1 MDWTNRNVMDL
12 VNKTIHDLSELDDY
26 HLSLKFN
33 CPSKVY
39 RHRIVEHLEKHEMTI
54 ADLSASTGISRQ
66 NLKSFIEYK
75 TVPSFIFA
83 IQIAKVFGLS
93 VEEMFVVN
101 DEIWY
106 ELAKI
111 DTQTN
116 KTLYLDCLTFQVIT
130 SKTKNEL
137 IKQDDPNLWVHLDTK
152 ERMLKSMLSEEQLC
166 SDKWYPR
173 FQQLIKKIEPI
184 FFD

>member
-1 MDWTNRNVMDL
+1 MSLGNKNVMDL
-12 VNKTIHDLSELDDY
+12 VNKKIHDLSELEDY

-33 CPSKVY
+33 CSSKIY

-54 ADLSASTGISRQ
+54 ADLSTSTGISRQ
-66 NLKSFIEYK
+66 NIKSLIEYK

-101 DEIWY
+101 DDIWY

-137 IKQDDPNLWVHLDTK
+137 IKQDDSNLWVHLDTK
-152 ERMLKSMLSEEQLC
+152 ERMPKTMLSEEQIQ
-166 SDKWYPR
+166 SGKWHPR

-184 FFD
+184 FFN